1 MKNRVGLYRVTDKD
15 LVLTDDAFYT
25 IKLNNGLYIDIHPYK
40 GGCVIE
46 VDNTFPTPFV
56 YTAVKVI

>member
-15 LVLTDDAFYT
+15 RVLTDDSFYT
-25 IKLNNGLYIDIHPYK
+25 IKLNNGLYIDIHLYE

-56 YTAVKVI
+56 YKAVKVI